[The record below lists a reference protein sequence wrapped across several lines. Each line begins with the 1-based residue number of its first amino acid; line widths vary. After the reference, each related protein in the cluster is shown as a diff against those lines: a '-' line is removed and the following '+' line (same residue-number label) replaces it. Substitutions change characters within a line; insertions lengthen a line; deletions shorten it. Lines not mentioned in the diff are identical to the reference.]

1 MTENGKAL
9 LTLTTKYGKI
19 CMYGG
24 IITKLNPLTFH
35 HCFKLKR
42 DGGTATEYNGSS
54 ATRLMH
60 SGIHV
65 ISEDDRKWDKY
76 IKEYIREYKSY
87 LKPEMTCEEFVALK
101 VIQEMR
107 AECGKDIDKRI
118 HEMGYEEF
126 LTKDKQMQL
135 RKVRRYK

>member
-24 IITKLNPLTFH
+24 IITNLNPLTFH

-54 ATRLMH
+54 ATRLSH
-60 SGIHV
+60 SGIHI
-65 ISEDDRKWDKY
+65 ISEDDWKWDKY
-76 IKEYIREYKSY
+76 IKEYIREYKSH
-87 LKPEMTCEEFVALK
+87 LKPDMSCEEFVALK

-107 AECGKDIDKRI
+107 SECAKDIDKRVL
-118 HEMGYEEF
+118 EMGYEPF

-135 RKVRRYK
+135 RKVRR